1 MDLIQYDPASG
12 TPLTGGTNVR
22 VVPVQRE
29 GRTAAAILT
38 FDRKGDTGKRE
49 IPIDSLL
56 IVISGE
62 GRVRS
67 GGQIAD
73 IKAGDVVVLPGG
85 ILHHIWTSDS
95 TLSVALVSL
104 GGGAIQP

>member
-1 MDLIQYDPASG
+1 MELIQHDPASG
-12 TPLTGGTNVR
+12 TPLAEGKNVT

-29 GRTAAAILT
+29 GRTAAALFY
-38 FDRKGDTGKRE
+38 FDRNGDTGKRE
-49 IPIDSLL
+49 LGVDSLL

-73 IKAGDVVVLPGG
+73 VKTGDMVILPGG
-85 ILHHIWTSDS
+85 ILHHIWTVDS
-95 TLSVALVSL
+95 AMSVALITL
-104 GGGAIQP
+104 TGAVQT